1 MSVERHHFLLS
12 KFSERMFAN
21 RQKMIGS
28 VARSKTRWIFIL
40 AVIIGFIL
48 LFALLRERKSA
59 SPLPTAL
66 VPLPLPLR
74 KRSSSLVFWAINN
87 HDGCRVDTATL
98 LQGLNQT
105 VIIADH
111 VGRKNP
117 YLSAFTRPNIVF
129 LRDTHALAP
138 VMDSHRGH
146 SERLLEADLQAFFSF
161 YHNDSVMSTVNAFY
175 CSFPMSLCEIYMP
188 LNRSIIWLPAHRF
201 TLARCSRPELDRL
214 ISHLQQSVQPD
225 QQPKHFLAAGG
236 RYDQE
241 YIKYYTGLDAILLP
255 TNAFWYAF
263 NVTRWTEAKSEI
275 LVGPLQHS
283 SHPLIQKMSDSSRRR
298 KSSFRFA
305 TAKSLYGHYQ
315 LQQIAD
321 HRAIVL
327 LPYAVLSYGMTEL
340 YALGIPIFVP
350 SIEFLVQLKL
360 VSDRTLLDDF
370 YCGKDLKFSDLPNQH
385 PRSTHPHSPED
396 RDSIAAMN
404 YWLQFADYY
413 QWPHIQRF
421 VSWGDLID
429 KLSKTDFGKVHQR
442 MFEENLQRRTRLIND
457 WQKIFA
463 QIDPNPRLIPN
474 DYQTAI
480 RQLWNT
486 SQLQAF

>member
-1 MSVERHHFLLS
+1 
-12 KFSERMFAN
+12 MFAN
-21 RQKMIGS
+21 RQKTIS
-28 VARSKTRWIFIL
+28 LVARSKTRGNFIL
-40 AVIIGFIL
+40 ALIIGSVF
-48 LFALLRERKSA
+48 LFVILREKKSTL
-59 SPLPTAL
+59 PLPQAR
-66 VPLPLPLR
+66 VPLPPLH
-74 KRSSSLVFWAINN
+74 RSSSLVFWATNN

-129 LRDTHALAP
+129 LRETHTLAP
-138 VMDSHRGH
+138 VIDSHRGH
-146 SERLLEADLQAFFSF
+146 SESLLEADVQSFFSF

-201 TLARCSRPELDRL
+201 TLARCSRSELDRL
-214 ISHLQQSVQPD
+214 ISHLQQSVQSD
-225 QQPKHFLAAGG
+225 RQPKHFLAAGG

-283 SHPLIQKMSDSSRRR
+283 SHPLIQRMTDAAGMR
-298 KSSFRFA
+298 KSPFRFA
-305 TAKSLYGHYQ
+305 TAKSLYGHYE
-315 LQQIAD
+315 LQQISD

-327 LPYAVLSYGMTEL
+327 LPYAVLSYGITEL

-360 VSDRTLLDDF
+360 VYDRTLLDDF
-370 YCGKDLKFSDLPNQH
+370 LLWKTSEVHRFAQSTSSIGPSSFTWRSRIDRGDELLVAVRWLLPMASHPTIRLLGRSDRQTVENRLSKSPSTNVRGESRAKDSIDQRLAKDLRSD
-385 PRSTHPHSPED
+385 RSESSSHS
-396 RDSIAAMN
+396 
-404 YWLQFADYY
+404 
-413 QWPHIQRF
+413 
-421 VSWGDLID
+421 
-429 KLSKTDFGKVHQR
+429 
-442 MFEENLQRRTRLIND
+442 
-457 WQKIFA
+457 
-463 QIDPNPRLIPN
+463 
-474 DYQTAI
+474 
-480 RQLWNT
+480 
-486 SQLQAF
+486 